1 MIIIGLIGL
10 GLDRAMRLLEGLR
23 SVQWRYQ
30 AR

>member
-10 GLDRAMRLLEGLR
+10 GLDALMRRLEGLKQVR
-23 SVQWRYQ
+23 WRY